1 MYVRVCAKMSVSN
14 KAAGGVC
21 WGASLC
27 LPTPPPPYPVGVTEC
42 AAMMC
47 PLAKPSASLF
57 SLSLSVSPSRA
68 LCFFVY
74 VTQCTFISTSLI
86 ILLSHCRYC
95 HSSTVWM
102 SDCPLGDPSALS
114 PSSSPSVSLMV
125 NCAGSCVADSVSVNY
140 CTVSLFET

>member
-1 MYVRVCAKMSVSN
+1 MRQLVVCA
-14 KAAGGVC
+14 GGHLC
-21 WGASLC
+21 ASKPQ
-27 LPTPPPPYPVGVTEC
+27 PTPLSCPVGVTEC

-47 PLAKPSASLF
+47 PLAKPTASLF

-86 ILLSHCRYC
+86 ILLSHRRYC
-95 HSSTVWM
+95 HSSTVWLC
-102 SDCPLGDPSALS
+102 DCPLVDPLALS
-114 PSSSPSVSLMV
+114 PYSSPSVSPMV

-140 CTVSLFET
+140 CTVSLFAT